1 MTLCTSCGNQVEESA
16 SFCTSCGKPMP
27 TAAHP
32 SAAVMVAR
40 PVCSSCG
47 AATDPGSIF
56 CTECGQRLDVE
67 PAPVAEAPAVANA
80 VPPSGEGASATS
92 PTAFCTN
99 CGSKMEHGTGFCTN
113 CGQPTTSS
121 SVAASEPATNVA
133 TSGLTLKATQP
144 VITNPINAT
153 PASTARTTA
162 DPLIAAPAPSRVES
176 TPSVS
181 PVPPLVE
188 DQTEHRPV
196 VAAPINPT
204 PVQPIPVEPGP
215 VKAALVEPNPVEPAP
230 QLAAPVY
237 TTRSEY
243 PPAQPGGGA
252 FRVIVLILLLSILV
266 GGFGGWYF
274 MGVETVIVCSPP
286 DVTVFLDNKELA
298 PTSYGRYVIPHLS
311 RQSHLL
317 KVQRPGFADTI
328 ERLDFPMTSR
338 HEWVNIKLVPRRAT
352 RPSSSR

>member
-1 MTLCTSCGNQVEESA
+1 MALCTSCGNQVEEWA

-27 TAAHP
+27 AAAHP

-67 PAPVAEAPAVANA
+67 PAPVAEAAPAVANA

-133 TSGLTLKATQP
+133 TSGLTLEATQP

-153 PASTARTTA
+153 PAF
-162 DPLIAAPAPSRVES
+162 
-176 TPSVS
+176 S

-196 VAAPINPT
+196 VRLQSIQLQFSQLQSNQ
-204 PVQPIPVEPGP
+204 VQS
-215 VKAALVEPNPVEPAP
+215 K
-230 QLAAPVY
+230 QL
-237 TTRSEY
+237 
-243 PPAQPGGGA
+243 
-252 FRVIVLILLLSILV
+252 
-266 GGFGGWYF
+266 
-274 MGVETVIVCSPP
+274 
-286 DVTVFLDNKELA
+286 
-298 PTSYGRYVIPHLS
+298 
-311 RQSHLL
+311 
-317 KVQRPGFADTI
+317 
-328 ERLDFPMTSR
+328 
-338 HEWVNIKLVPRRAT
+338 
-352 RPSSSR
+352 